1 MFNYVHKCTILMI
14 AGMSA
19 SFQTGAATAQGA
31 CNTVLTAETA
41 AGAMVTLNLSSPCHA
56 GSEFVLHHS
65 GLMVSEV
72 LDGAGTMTLDF
83 PAMNTSALFMIEF
96 PDGEVVIAST
106 DVPSLSFYDRVAI
119 QWQGAAG
126 LELHAR
132 EFGAAYGSEG
142 HVWRGAPRSMDYAA
156 LGEGGFL
163 VELGRGDAETSQL
176 AEFYTF
182 PSATTRQNG
191 VVSMSVE
198 AVIEDG
204 NCGRTLEA
212 MAIKAAPDGN
222 MTAKELTVEMPTCDA
237 VGDILLLNNL
247 VEDLIIGSN

>member
-1 MFNYVHKCTILMI
+1 MINYVRKCTFLLI

-19 SFQTGAATAQGA
+19 TFHSSVASAQSA
-31 CNTVLTAETA
+31 CNPVLTAQTA
-41 AGAMVTLNLSSPCHA
+41 AGAMVTLTLSSPCHA
-56 GSEFVLHHS
+56 GSDFVLHHS
-65 GLMVSEV
+65 GLMVTEV
-72 LDGAGTMTLDF
+72 LDDTGNISLDF
-83 PAMNTSALFMIEF
+83 PAMNTSALFMVEF
-96 PDGEVVIAST
+96 SDGEVVIAST

-119 QWQGAAG
+119 QWRGAAG

-142 HVWRGAPRSMDYAA
+142 HVWRGAPRSMDFAA

-163 VELGRGDAETSQL
+163 VELGRGDAEISQM

-191 VVSMSVE
+191 VISMSVE

-222 MTAKELTVEMPTCDA
+222 MTAKELTVEMPACDA